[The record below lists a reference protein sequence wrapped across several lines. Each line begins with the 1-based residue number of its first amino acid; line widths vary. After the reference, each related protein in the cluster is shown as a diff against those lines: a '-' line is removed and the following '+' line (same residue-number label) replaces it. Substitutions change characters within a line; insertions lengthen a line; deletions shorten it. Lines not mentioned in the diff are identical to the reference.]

1 MSEREEVQEKVSP
14 RPPIY
19 PICKPPRFI
28 YTEQSVVLK
37 QRIQMAADIVGK
49 EEITKEEA
57 ALAEFKAGV
66 VRSIKQYKEGLVET
80 FDTVEDFLDDLHS
93 E

>member
-1 MSEREEVQEKVSP
+1 M
-14 RPPIY
+14 
-19 PICKPPRFI
+19 
-28 YTEQSVVLK
+28 
-37 QRIQMAADIVGK
+37 QMAADIVRK
-49 EEITKEEA
+49 EDITKEEA

-66 VRSIKQYKEGLVET
+66 VRSVKQYKEGLVET

>member
-1 MSEREEVQEKVSP
+1 
-14 RPPIY
+14 
-19 PICKPPRFI
+19 
-28 YTEQSVVLK
+28 
-37 QRIQMAADIVGK
+37 MAADIVGK
-49 EEITKEEA
+49 EGITKEEA

-66 VRSIKQYKEGLVET
+66 VRCIKQHKEGLVET